1 MATVYNHSDNIVIN
15 VVINGYS
22 TTIVTTRQHDS
33 ITKTPDTIYM
43 NIGAYT
49 VHNLIWKNGFAN
61 KQSNITFTQFQN
73 KGCFSCLKTIF
84 FIILVEP
91 SDVLLRGQR

>member
-49 VHNLIWKNGFAN
+49 VHNLI
-61 KQSNITFTQFQN
+61 
-73 KGCFSCLKTIF
+73 
-84 FIILVEP
+84 
-91 SDVLLRGQR
+91 